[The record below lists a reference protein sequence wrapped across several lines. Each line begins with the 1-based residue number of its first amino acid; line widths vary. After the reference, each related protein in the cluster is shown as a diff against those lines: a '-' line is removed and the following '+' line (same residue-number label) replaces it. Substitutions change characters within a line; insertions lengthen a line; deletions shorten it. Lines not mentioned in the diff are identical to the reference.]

1 MISLENEIGHMFNTK
16 IATDLV
22 LYSYDVLRQILLTID
37 GQQSRHAL
45 WSIGPF
51 QRDFLGTTNFV
62 VSIQLLLAN
71 CG

>member
-51 QRDFLGTTNFV
+51 HRDFLGTTNFV